1 MSAKAFKAGF
11 VNILGRPNVG
21 KSTLMNALLGERLSI
36 VTAKAQTTRH
46 RIFGILTEQDY
57 QIVFSDTPGFLEPKY
72 ALHEAMMQYVKTCLE
87 DADIILLMADVRQAP
102 FDDVWL
108 EQVKQADAHILIVLN
123 KADLSTQ
130 QEVEQQVEAWQ
141 QSIPQHKGILVI
153 SAKEGFHLPEL
164 KQHIISLLPE
174 HPAYYP
180 LDQLTEQT
188 ERFFAA
194 EIIREKLLLLYEDEI
209 PYCCEVVIDS
219 FKEKE
224 DILVIQSL
232 IFVERLSQKAIVIG
246 KNGTMLK
253 KLGVAA
259 RTALEEFFGRKVY
272 LETYIKVDEHW
283 RQKKQKLQ
291 RFGYFA
297 D

>member
-1 MSAKAFKAGF
+1 MSEKAFKAGF

-72 ALHEAMMQYVKTCLE
+72 ALHEAMMQYVRSCLE

-108 EQVKQADAHILIVLN
+108 EQLKQADAHILIVLN

-130 QEVEQQVEAWQ
+130 QEVEQQVDAWQ
-141 QSIPQHKGILVI
+141 QSIPKHKGILVI
-153 SAKEGFHLPEL
+153 SAKEGFYLPEL
-164 KQHIISLLPE
+164 KEHIISLLPE

-209 PYCCEVVIDS
+209 PYSCEVVIDS

-259 RTALEEFFGRKVY
+259 RTALEAFFGRKVY

-291 RFGYFA
+291 RYGYFA
-297 D
+297 G